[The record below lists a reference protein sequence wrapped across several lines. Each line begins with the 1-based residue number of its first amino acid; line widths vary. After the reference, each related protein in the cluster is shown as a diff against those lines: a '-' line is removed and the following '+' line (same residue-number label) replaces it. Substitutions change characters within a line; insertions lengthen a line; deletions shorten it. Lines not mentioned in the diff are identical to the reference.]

1 MRFALRRQSNLV
13 FIAMMILVVNFNFP
27 TSKAASR
34 MGAAIVNDQEGY
46 PCFSIP
52 LEVETKNGI
61 PLDGIV
67 VAEARLIDNDAPP
80 SERWHFM
87 AIDPAN
93 RILLRP
99 DACILYGKAPP
110 NTKQRTL
117 KPLEHFTIYRVSVLA
132 RTAISNTV
140 AYSAKFCVTPD
151 KFGNPVIHAI
161 PDDERKG
168 NKRFVACQR
177 PAGSN

>member
-1 MRFALRRQSNLV
+1 MGVA
-13 FIAMMILVVNFNFP
+13 VV
-27 TSKAASR
+27 K
-34 MGAAIVNDQEGY
+34 DQDGQ

-52 LEVETKNGI
+52 LEVETKNVL

-67 VAEARLIDNDAPP
+67 VMEARLIDNDAPP

-93 RILLRP
+93 RTPLRP
-99 DACILYGKAPP
+99 DACIIYGKAPP

-117 KPLEHFTIYRVSVLA
+117 RPLEQFTIYRVSILA

-151 KFGNPVIHAI
+151 NFGNPVIHAI
-161 PDDERKG
+161 SGDERKG
-168 NKRFVACQR
+168 NKRFVVCQR
-177 PAGSN
+177 PEGSN